1 PIHTT
6 LIGKFNI
13 YNILAAVSVA
23 VLQHIPLDIIKY
35 AIEHIS
41 GVDGRFQQVDIGQDF
56 AVIVDYAHT
65 PDSLENVLATIQE
78 FATKNIYVVVGTGG
92 DRDKSK
98 RPLMSNIAVNYGDWT
113 ILTSDNPRTE
123 KPEDIL
129 ADMTYQLKST

>member
-1 PIHTT
+1 GMQFQLVTPKGTVPIHTT

-92 DRDKSK
+92 DRDK
-98 RPLMSNIAVNYGDWT
+98 
-113 ILTSDNPRTE
+113 
-123 KPEDIL
+123 
-129 ADMTYQLKST
+129 